1 MLLLFSY
8 SVVSNS
14 VMPWTAAHQAS
25 LSSIFQSWLKVM
37 STESV
42 IPSNHLILYQ
52 PFLLLTSVLPR
63 IRVFSSELALHIK
76 WPKYRSSSFSI
87 SLSNEYSGLIS
98 FRIDYFDLL
107 ACPRD
112 TQVCSPAPQLEIINS
127 SVLMHLYDPTFTSIP
142 DYWKNHSF
150 DYINY
155 SPWGHKE
162 SGTTERCHFT
172 SLWLYETLLAL
183 WGLCFLIYCLSL
195 AQLFFQGASVFC
207 LFS

>member
-1 MLLLFSY
+1 MSIEL
-8 SVVSNS
+8 
-14 VMPWTAAHQAS
+14 VM
-25 LSSIFQSWLKVM
+25 
-37 STESV
+37 
-42 IPSNHLILYQ
+42 PSNHLILCC
-52 PFLLLTSVLPR
+52 PLLLLPS
-63 IRVFSSELALHIK
+63 IFPSFKVFSSDSILHTM
-76 WPKYRSSSFSI
+76 WPKYWCFSFSI

-195 AQLFFQGASVFC
+195 AQLFFQGASVFY

>member
-1 MLLLFSY
+1 MNSFLALFSSVQSLNCVQLFATPGTTAHLTITNSQSLLNHVSIESVTPFCHFNLCCPLLLL
-8 SVVSNS
+8 
-14 VMPWTAAHQAS
+14 P
-25 LSSIFQSWLKVM
+25 SIF
-37 STESV
+37 
-42 IPSNHLILYQ
+42 PS
-52 PFLLLTSVLPR
+52 FK
-63 IRVFSSELALHIK
+63 VFSSDSILHTM
-76 WPKYRSSSFSI
+76 WPKYWCFSFSI

-172 SLWLYETLLAL
+172 SL
-183 WGLCFLIYCLSL
+183 
-195 AQLFFQGASVFC
+195 
-207 LFS
+207 